1 MGGLEVRLDPHA
13 SHTFPSTDL
22 PTLQRPLP
30 GGYGRLAMFR
40 VTLPAAELSTLPG
53 AQLEVHCTLLADGQ
67 QHEALE
73 NGIKR
78 YKVGPTGRPLLSSE
92 LSSAAVS
99 NITFISSPDDGST
112 TFSML
117 LCFTSFANRP
127 SEYKLSVTVKHLDRE
142 FIGVSSPFRVWLSLG

>member
-1 MGGLEVRLDPHA
+1 MGSLEVRLDPYA

-22 PTLQRPLP
+22 PALKRSSP
-30 GGYGRLAMFR
+30 GGYGRLALFK

-53 AQLEVHCTLLADGQ
+53 AQLEVHCSLLADGQ

-78 YKVGPTGRPLLSSE
+78 FKVGPTGRPLLSSE
-92 LSSAAVS
+92 LPSAAVS
-99 NITFISSPDDGST
+99 NFTFISSPDDGPS

-117 LCFTSFANRP
+117 LCFTSFAITAHPNTR
-127 SEYKLSVTVKHLDRE
+127 
-142 FIGVSSPFRVWLSLG
+142 